1 MKKVE
6 CKFCGKKFHRNGI
19 GPHMKHCEQ
28 RMVDGTQPKR
38 KYKKRKKAERYVLP
52 DNRNIPIS
60 SNIVIATLQVEI
72 DMVKGI
78 ELGVIKFVAKD

>member
-6 CKFCGKKFHRNGI
+6 CKFCGKKFHRNRI
-19 GPHMKHCEQ
+19 GPHMKHCEKN
-28 RMVDGTQPKR
+28 MAVSAPPKR
-38 KYKKRKKAERYVLP
+38 KYAKRKVTHPSQLP
-52 DNRNIPIS
+52 PTEFTVEYPTH
-60 SNIVIATLQVEI
+60 VIATLQVEI

>member
-6 CKFCGKKFHRNGI
+6 CEFCGKKFHRNGI

-38 KYKKRKKAERYVLP
+38 KYKKRKGTPAGKVLFEQT
-52 DNRNIPIS
+52 NS
-60 SNIVIATLQVEI
+60 HHVVFATLQVEI

-78 ELGVIKFVAKD
+78 ELGVVKFVAKD